1 MLSFL
6 QERGVPE
13 LSDNGN
19 VTVLVYSVGDFD
31 DVPGLI
37 AVVLAL
43 GDNVV
48 NRWTR
53 AVWDGQ
59 VDGEHEVPAG
69 FHDRLRYH
77 EARDGLRFREL

>member
-6 QERGVPE
+6 QAGGVPE

-19 VTVLVYSVGDFD
+19 VTVLVYSVGDFNE
-31 DVPGLI
+31 VPGLI

-43 GDNVV
+43 GDDVV
-48 NRWTR
+48 NRWPI
-53 AVWDGQ
+53 AVWDRQ

-69 FHDRLRYH
+69 FHDRL
-77 EARDGLRFREL
+77 